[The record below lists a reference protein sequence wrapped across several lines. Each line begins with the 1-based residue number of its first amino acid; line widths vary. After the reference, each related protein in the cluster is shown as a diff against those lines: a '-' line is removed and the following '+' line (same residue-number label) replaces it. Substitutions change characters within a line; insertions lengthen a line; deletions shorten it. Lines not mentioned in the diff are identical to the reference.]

1 MKTKRLAASALLVA
15 LVTGEVSTA
24 QSGRAVIVV
33 RPAGYPGNDYT
44 ARPADETDWVF
55 FVGEPIDLVVE
66 IQNRGDG
73 TETLRSDAGAL
84 AGLRWSAQRENET
97 VTVAVGST
105 KVIRRSA
112 TGVDELRGT
121 EGGEIVLQSRDTL
134 EMSVQVSGTS
144 AMAPGRY
151 ALTAIPDLT
160 DTKGEPPA
168 PQAQTFR
175 FELRAQSRADELEI
189 LRRTAGGYFREARY
203 DELRVTAERMLNLEP
218 SSVHAYR
225 LLGEAAMR
233 SGNRAGAIAAL
244 ETAERL
250 VVARQDPRLSARY
263 LAQFQWDHLLEQ
275 VRGELGAARAK

>member
-1 MKTKRLAASALLVA
+1 MAAKRLTVFVFLLA
-15 LVTGEVSTA
+15 LVTGEVITA
-24 QSGRAVIVV
+24 QGGRAVIVV
-33 RPAGYPGNDYT
+33 RPAGYPGDDYT
-44 ARPADETDWVF
+44 AKPAEGTYGVF

-73 TETLRSDAGAL
+73 TETLRSAAGAL

-97 VTVAVGST
+97 VAVTVGST
-105 KVIRRSA
+105 KVIRRSVA
-112 TGVDELRGT
+112 GVDELRGT
-121 EGGEIVLQSRDTL
+121 EGGEIALQSRETL
-134 EMSVQVSGTS
+134 EMSVQVRGTS

-151 ALTAIPDLT
+151 AFTAIPDVT

-168 PQAQTFR
+168 PQAPTFR
-175 FELRAQSRADELEI
+175 FELRAPSRGDELEV
-189 LRRTAGGYFREARY
+189 LRRAAGGYLRDARY
-203 DELRVTAERMLNLEP
+203 DDLRVTAERMLMLEP

-233 SGNRAGAIAAL
+233 SGNRAAAIAAL

-250 VVARQDPRLSARY
+250 VLARQDPRLSTRY

-275 VRGELGAARAK
+275 VRVELGVARAQ